1 MAPVPG
7 SSCQGLSCNPSRIA
21 SSKESK
27 TSSRSGTAHCPVPR
41 LVEVE
46 VAFGDNGD
54 EIVQHRVETQLLDRV
69 IDLVTLKRRLERVGL
84 CCMVEDPA
92 QPCRALLS
100 TCARA
105 GRSGPIRGPSGS
117 ARPSWP
123 ACGRW

>member
-69 IDLVTLKRRLERVGL
+69 IDLATPKRRLEPVAASH
-84 CCMVEDPA
+84 P
-92 QPCRALLS
+92 QSPPPPPLS
-100 TCARA
+100 T
-105 GRSGPIRGPSGS
+105 PS
-117 ARPSWP
+117 RRTP
-123 ACGRW
+123 

>member
-69 IDLVTLKRRLERVGL
+69 IDLVTLKRRLERVGVDQQQVQPL
-84 CCMVEDPA
+84 ELLVAPCRVDPA
-92 QPCRALLS
+92 CEKP
-100 TCARA
+100 
-105 GRSGPIRGPSGS
+105 
-117 ARPSWP
+117 
-123 ACGRW
+123 